1 MSNSEKSAKK
11 KSTKSTPKN
20 QMTGWIIRGVV
31 FGVLGVLLV
40 LALLDFQAK
49 QAATGMA
56 ATWRDA
62 LEKQD
67 ETTDLRKSE
76 FDKIPVKGNPATT
89 SAKAEANSY
98 AAVTVN
104 TYAWKGIFRTY
115 VVKAYI
121 GMGNDPS
128 IEHIEGP

>member
-11 KSTKSTPKN
+11 KSAKSPPKN

-31 FGVLGVLLV
+31 FGVLGVLLI

-56 ATWRDA
+56 AAWRDA
-62 LEKQD
+62 VHKQG
-67 ETTDLRKSE
+67 ETSDLRKSE
-76 FDKIPVKGNPATT
+76 FDKIPLKGNPSIT
-89 SAKAEANSY
+89 SAKADANSY

-104 TYAWKGIFRTY
+104 TYTWKGTFRSY
-115 VVKAYI
+115 VVKVYV
-121 GMGNDPS
+121 GMGNDPA
-128 IEHIEGP
+128 IEHVEGP

>member
-11 KSTKSTPKN
+11 KSTKPTPKN

-31 FGVLGVLLV
+31 FGALAVLLV

-56 ATWRDA
+56 TVWRDA
-62 LEKQD
+62 VQKQG
-67 ETTDLRKSE
+67 ETSDLRKSE
-76 FDKIPVKGNPATT
+76 FDKIPLRGNPSTS

-104 TYAWKGIFRTY
+104 TYTWKGTFRSYIVKVY
-115 VVKAYI
+115 V
-121 GMGNDPS
+121 GMGSDPA
-128 IEHIEGP
+128 IEHVEGP